1 MSEENDPLAQE
12 KELLTSVENA
22 STSEKIKTYTKLSG
36 PGWLQGAITLGGGS
50 LAGSLYLG
58 VIGGTQLLWLQP
70 LMMIFGV
77 LMLSVIGYVTLS
89 TGKSPF
95 QAINQHINPVLGWG
109 WLIAAMLANLV
120 WAMPQFSLGTA
131 ALQQNLGLFN
141 GENGDL
147 LCALVLFSIATVV
160 VWMYDSKGVKAFE
173 MILKIL
179 VGIIVLSFFGVVVV
193 MAGEL
198 NWGSIA
204 KGFIPDFSLL
214 SQPADKFAGFIA
226 ASSAPDYWNNV
237 ILDSQRDRMVTA
249 AATAVGINMT
259 FLLPYSMLRKGWGKE
274 HRGLASFDLGM
285 GLFIPFFL
293 ATTCV
298 VIASA
303 NQFHGK
309 YDEGLLNTERGH
321 GTNREIAG
329 SLRKESRR
337 NPNAPRRDG
346 IAQSSGPPTRRDA
359 RQSRC
364 LSTRRFAGKTHRQQS
379 RFPNHLR
386 HRRGRDGG
394 FHHYHFDAHQRILPH
409 RSAGRENE
417 RRRSPRRLI
426 ATRHHRR
433 AWISVPLEQRRRK
446 ILAGRAHQYF
456 RDGAAANCVLH
467 FFLHDQ

>member
-1 MSEENDPLAQE
+1 MSEENDSLAQE

-147 LCALVLFSIATVV
+147 LCAGVLFSIATVV

-179 VGIIVLSFFGVVVV
+179 VGIIVLSFFGVV
-193 MAGEL
+193 
-198 NWGSIA
+198 S
-204 KGFIPDFSLL
+204 
-214 SQPADKFAGFIA
+214 
-226 ASSAPDYWNNV
+226 
-237 ILDSQRDRMVTA
+237 
-249 AATAVGINMT
+249 
-259 FLLPYSMLRKGWGKE
+259 
-274 HRGLASFDLGM
+274 
-285 GLFIPFFL
+285 
-293 ATTCV
+293 
-298 VIASA
+298 
-303 NQFHGK
+303 
-309 YDEGLLNTERGH
+309 
-321 GTNREIAG
+321 
-329 SLRKESRR
+329 
-337 NPNAPRRDG
+337 RDG
-346 IAQSSGPPTRRDA
+346 RRTQLEFHCQRLHPGFQLA
-359 RQSRC
+359 
-364 LSTRRFAGKTHRQQS
+364 LTT
-379 RFPNHLR
+379 
-386 HRRGRDGG
+386 GR
-394 FHHYHFDAHQRILPH
+394 
-409 RSAGRENE
+409 
-417 RRRSPRRLI
+417 
-426 ATRHHRR
+426 
-433 AWISVPLEQRRRK
+433 
-446 ILAGRAHQYF
+446 
-456 RDGAAANCVLH
+456 
-467 FFLHDQ
+467 